1 LHRETR
7 PERRSD
13 MRTFKSSDPW
23 SGVVIIVTLGLFG
36 LALFLK
42 GFTREVLL
50 EAAVFLVS
58 VKLILMARKNTETA
72 TRVEQHL
79 KQIEE
84 LLACK
89 DRGSAN

>member
-1 LHRETR
+1 
-7 PERRSD
+7 

-50 EAAVFLVS
+50 EASVFLVS
-58 VKLILMARKNTETA
+58 VKLILMARKI
-72 TRVEQHL
+72 R
-79 KQIEE
+79 KPP
-84 LLACK
+84 LAW
-89 DRGSAN
+89 SST